1 MASFVGASLTLRADP
16 AAAPPPPPPPPPS
29 ARPRPSSLGGVVR
42 GRAYDVSISYD
53 RLYRVPRLWLRGSE
67 GGAVLT
73 AAAMMTDVQQDSAD
87 RTATIESHPLAPT
100 QCGPC
105 ISVHPCRHAQALLHI
120 VDALDGNV
128 DVGDALV
135 IFLKF
140 ASSVVPTIAFD
151 ATRAVRAI

>member
-16 AAAPPPPPPPPPS
+16 AAAPPPPPPPPP

-42 GRAYDVSISYD
+42 SRAYDVSISYD